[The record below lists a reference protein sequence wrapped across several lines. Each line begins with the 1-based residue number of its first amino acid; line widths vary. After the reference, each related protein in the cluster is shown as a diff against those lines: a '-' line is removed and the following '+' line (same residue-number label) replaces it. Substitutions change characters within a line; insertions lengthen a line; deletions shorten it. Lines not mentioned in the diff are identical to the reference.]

1 MINPDDVS
9 EEEILTLIKIYSK
22 IKPLAL
28 KEKILN
34 LIESFSGISEED
46 S

>member
-1 MINPDDVS
+1 MINSDDVS

-34 LIESFSGISEED
+34 LIESFHGSSEED

>member
-1 MINPDDVS
+1 MIHSDDVS

-34 LIESFSGISEED
+34 LIETFSGVSEDD